1 MLHVDP
7 VGGAAGDMLIAA
19 FLDLGVPREVIESAV
34 AATGLTGYRLDYSRR
49 TKHAIVASGFDV
61 VVEADQPAR
70 DYAAIVSLLSS
81 AKLPA
86 RVRELAERVFLRLG
100 EAEAKIHR
108 QPLAHVHF
116 HEVGGVDAIVDV
128 VGACA
133 ALAHLEASGH
143 GTLGISLGAL
153 PVGAGIGKSA

>member
-116 HEVGGVDAIVDV
+116 HEVGGVDAIVD
-128 VGACA
+128 
-133 ALAHLEASGH
+133 
-143 GTLGISLGAL
+143 
-153 PVGAGIGKSA
+153 